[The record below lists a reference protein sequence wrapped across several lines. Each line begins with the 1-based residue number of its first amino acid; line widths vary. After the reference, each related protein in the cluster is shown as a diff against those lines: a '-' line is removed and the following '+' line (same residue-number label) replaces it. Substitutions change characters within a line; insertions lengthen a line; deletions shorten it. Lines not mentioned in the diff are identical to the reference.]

1 MLFLAIRVAL
11 RPARGAGL
19 IVLSGCDCINH
30 WTRFFKSLRPLGG
43 VYACYTLII
52 SLSLKLVKLPPQIY
66 HIWYVSID
74 ILTRY
79 DTIIVQYFK
88 PMLVNFNR
96 EVYYPDCYVEYLSHP
111 KYHHSDKG
119 CNCVVQILQREGSTR
134 SVINILCLTHNIMC
148 SRTGWEIGWYM
159 GEDSQVAWKR
169 AYNKTRCGIC
179 QEYFYPTTI
188 DNIYC
193 ETCKKLKR
201 KSLPGDKKCQD
212 F

>member
-1 MLFLAIRVAL
+1 MC
-11 RPARGAGL
+11 
-19 IVLSGCDCINH
+19 S
-30 WTRFFKSLRPLGG
+30 
-43 VYACYTLII
+43 YYTLII
-52 SLSLKLVKLPPQIY
+52 ELSLKLVKCSCLLVDIY
-66 HIWYVSID
+66 I
-74 ILTRY
+74 TGG
-79 DTIIVQYFK
+79 IIVVQYFK

-159 GEDSQVAWKR
+159 GEDSQIAWRKAQPER
-169 AYNKTRCGIC
+169 ACSMCGDMFFPFSKNGIR
-179 QEYFYPTTI
+179 
-188 DNIYC
+188 
-193 ETCKKLKR
+193 CKKCKR
-201 KSLPGDKKCQD
+201 VPLKSLPGDKKCQD

>member
-1 MLFLAIRVAL
+1 
-11 RPARGAGL
+11 
-19 IVLSGCDCINH
+19 
-30 WTRFFKSLRPLGG
+30 
-43 VYACYTLII
+43 
-52 SLSLKLVKLPPQIY
+52 
-66 HIWYVSID
+66 
-74 ILTRY
+74 
-79 DTIIVQYFK
+79 
-88 PMLVNFNR
+88 
-96 EVYYPDCYVEYLSHP
+96 
-111 KYHHSDKG
+111 
-119 CNCVVQILQREGSTR
+119 
-134 SVINILCLTHNIMC
+134 MC

>member
-1 MLFLAIRVAL
+1 MICMLFLAIRVAL

-30 WTRFFKSLRPLGG
+30 WTRFFKSLHPWG
-43 VYACYTLII
+43 VCSYYTLII
-52 SLSLKLVKLPPQIY
+52 ELSLKLVKCSCLLVDIY
-66 HIWYVSID
+66 I
-74 ILTRY
+74 TGG
-79 DTIIVQYFK
+79 IIVVQYFK

-159 GEDSQVAWKR
+159 GEDSQIAWKQ
-169 AYNKTRCGIC
+169 ANNLIPCVVCGK
-179 QEYFYPTTI
+179 EFYPLTPRAVRCP
-188 DNIYC
+188 YC
-193 ETCKKLKR
+193 TSKNKKIPK
-201 KSLPGDKKCQD
+201 
-212 F
+212 